1 MKRLKEL
8 FEALKRYLHLLIEDI
23 RNIKFSNLK
32 EFIIRRKVILI
43 VILLVF
49 AGIGFEVGSYKSSK
63 NIILKNLEVALKEN
77 KPRRIYKDIKVD
89 GERISKKEFEPL
101 AEYYFENEDM
111 VNNIIKDLKNNGESG
126 FFKLINKKILLF
138 DNYHIEIA
146 PVAIKVNCNF
156 DETKIYIND
165 EKIAET
171 KIKRNLIPGKY
182 LIKGKLN
189 TLYGEIEEK
198 KEVYIMENLEYKL
211 DMPAINITLSSNFED
226 ANVFINDKEIN
237 KQVKDVKK
245 YGPIPLN
252 KNIKIQLEREFPWG
266 LIASEK
272 VEVSNLPNLN
282 INIDI
287 VNDELIE

>member
-101 AEYYFENEDM
+101 AEYYFENKDM

-282 INIDI
+282 INIDMQI
-287 VNDELIE
+287 NINR